1 MPKPIAMVVNAVAPA
16 RLGAAY
22 RSLWTAATVTNIGD
36 GIALAAGPLLIASQ
50 TRDPFI
56 VSLAFFCE
64 FLPSLVLGSFVGV
77 IVDRVDR
84 QRILVLVNLVR
95 AAVLGV
101 LATTIA
107 AGSVGIPIIL
117 GSLLL
122 IATAE
127 TFADLAATS
136 LLPRVVPREDLGLA
150 NARMQSAYLLM
161 NQLIGPPIGAF
172 LFVVG
177 MAIPFGINAISFAFA
192 AVVVGR
198 IALSSAPARGP
209 GRDDVGVAGPG
220 DEAGVTGAGDVAG
233 DAPGESREP
242 GATTA
247 AGGIASVWHDLAEGY
262 RWLIAH
268 PPMRT
273 LAVTIIA
280 FNVTFGAATSV
291 LVLYAGDRLH
301 MDSVGFGLLT
311 TASAI
316 GGIVGT
322 AAYSRLE
329 RRLGLANLMRIG
341 LLIETASHLIFA
353 LTVSPAVALVTM
365 VVFGAHEV
373 VWWTTSITIR
383 QRAVPDELLGRV
395 GGIYT
400 VGLTGGIVVGTP
412 IGGLLAKTFG
422 ITAPFWFGF
431 IGSALLVIILWREFR
446 HIAHDDHAVP
456 AAAPL

>member
-1 MPKPIAMVVNAVAPA
+1 MPRPFAAVVDAVLPP
-16 RLGAAY
+16 RLGAPF
-22 RSLWTAATVTNIGD
+22 RRLWSAATLTNIGD

-50 TRDPFI
+50 TRDPFV

-84 QRILVLVNLVR
+84 RRILILVNLAR
-95 AAVLGV
+95 AGVLVV

-107 AGSVGIPIIL
+107 TGAVGIVTIL
-117 GSLLL
+117 AALLL
-122 IATAE
+122 ISTAE

-136 LLPRVVPREDLGLA
+136 LLPQYVAREDLGLA
-150 NARMQSAYLLM
+150 NARLQSVYLLT
-161 NQLIGPPIGAF
+161 NQLLGPPIGAF

-177 MAIPFGINAISFAFA
+177 MAIPFAVDAVSFAFA
-192 AVVVGR
+192 SVIVAR
-198 IALSSAPARGP
+198 IALSALPAR
-209 GRDDVGVAGPG
+209 AGAAAG
-220 DEAGVTGAGDVAG
+220 LSEAAIVPAQGGSEPTGAVA
-233 DAPGESREP
+233 S
-242 GATTA
+242 
-247 AGGIASVWHDLAEGY
+247 IWHDLADGY
-262 RWLIAH
+262 RWLRHH
-268 PPMRT
+268 PAMRT
-273 LAVTIIA
+273 LALTVIA

-291 LVLYAGDRLH
+291 LVLYAGDRLG

-322 AAYSRLE
+322 AAYSSLE
-329 RRLGLANLMRIG
+329 RRFGLANLMRGG
-341 LLIETASHLIFA
+341 LLIETATHLIFA
-353 LTVSPAVALVTM
+353 LTTSPAVALATM
-365 VVFGAHEV
+365 VLFGAHEV

-383 QRAVPDELLGRV
+383 QRAVPAELLGRV

-431 IGSALLVIILWREFR
+431 IGSALLVTVLWREFR
-446 HIAHDDHAVP
+446 HIAHQEPRENVAT
-456 AAAPL
+456 AA